1 MSVNDS
7 SRIFHPSAA
16 QASPAAAAGPVQT
29 STTSAPPPTI
39 NTTSAPPTLPPR
51 AAASPTT
58 TTSPTHQTH
67 PATTA
72 VASALPTSPSSAT
85 HSTLSGGRDPS
96 RVSSQSER
104 SGRSVVVQDGL
115 YPISAFV
122 LKQGG
127 AYQAY
132 VTVRWTTSEGRTG
145 VTERLGHSI
154 GFNHV
159 GSRSLRDKG
168 VPEGAKVRLALE
180 VLLGKHSEAHEEFLY
195 DSRAMSSAF
204 YVSRGTSLTLDKLKL
219 VVADND
225 HEE

>member
-58 TTSPTHQTH
+58 TTSPTHQAH
-67 PATTA
+67 PVTTA
-72 VASALPTSPSSAT
+72 GASALPTSPSSAT

-104 SGRSVVVQDGL
+104 SGRSLVVQDGL

-122 LKQGG
+122 LKQGVSLDHLPLRPRS
-127 AYQAY
+127 QARR
-132 VTVRWTTSEGRTG
+132 VVHVPR
-145 VTERLGHSI
+145 VFLGPDSS
-154 GFNHV
+154 F
-159 GSRSLRDKG
+159 SC
-168 VPEGAKVRLALE
+168 
-180 VLLGKHSEAHEEFLY
+180 FLPREPTKLV
-195 DSRAMSSAF
+195 SSKRRFFLWSSA
-204 YVSRGTSLTLDKLKL
+204 VLETDR
-219 VVADND
+219 
-225 HEE
+225 